1 MIFFTSLAIIN
12 SPQAFGQNQS
22 LEQHLGLFGNGNNSL
37 LNDIFNKVKDSVVQI
52 STEYQPTDSTNRPYD
67 STGNSPYAMKFG
79 SGFVYDKSGT
89 IITNY
94 HVVSSATNIIV
105 TFNDGNSYTAKVVG
119 VHPYGDISILK
130 LDNPVD

>member
-52 STEYQPTDSTNRPYD
+52 STRISTYR
-67 STGNSPYAMKFG
+67 
-79 SGFVYDKSGT
+79 
-89 IITNY
+89 
-94 HVVSSATNIIV
+94 
-105 TFNDGNSYTAKVVG
+105 SYK
-119 VHPYGDISILK
+119 
-130 LDNPVD
+130 